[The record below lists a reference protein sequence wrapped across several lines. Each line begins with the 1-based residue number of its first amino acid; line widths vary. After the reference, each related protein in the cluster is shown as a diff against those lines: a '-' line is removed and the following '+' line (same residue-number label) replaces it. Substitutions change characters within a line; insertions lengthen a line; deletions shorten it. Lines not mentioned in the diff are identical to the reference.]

1 MKRPAIVSS
10 IGLRQTFSMTPAW
23 GMMLKGLYENG
34 VDVLATTY
42 QGPSIESLWWRSL
55 PNPVRRE
62 GDVFKV
68 LRDVARRASLTR
80 AVNTGQSDE
89 SLADRL
95 QRRVAQAVLRPR
107 WRAVL
112 DRTLNAHPDGDAGLL
127 LSNPLESF
135 GETAL

>member
-10 IGLRQTFSMTPAW
+10 LDLSQPFSMTPAW
-23 GMMLKGLYENG
+23 WMMLKGLYENG

-68 LRDVARRASLTR
+68 LRDVPPRASLTR
-80 AVNTGQSDE
+80 ALNTAQSHD
-89 SLADRL
+89 SLPHRL
-95 QRRVAQAVLRPR
+95 HRRLAP
-107 WRAVL
+107 
-112 DRTLNAHPDGDAGLL
+112 
-127 LSNPLESF
+127 
-135 GETAL
+135 

>member
-1 MKRPAIVSS
+1 MKLLAIVSS
-10 IGLRQTFSMTPAW
+10 LDLSQPFSMTPAW
-23 GMMLKGLYENG
+23 WMMLKGLYENG

-62 GDVFKV
+62 GDVFKI
-68 LRDVARRASLTR
+68 LRDIARRASPTR

-107 WRAVL
+107 WQAFM
-112 DRTLNAHPDGDAGLL
+112 DRTLTAHPDVDAVLFL
-127 LSNPLESF
+127 TIPLNH
-135 GETAL
+135 LV